1 MTAYDSLNTV
11 GHHMRLLLIS
21 LALAVGGCAQAPENE
36 VEADATANML
46 EQAASQP
53 APASEPGDAIDV
65 PSDPGV
71 GYRLLDVSPGK
82 NGNLIAISRRVGK
95 SGVSYARREID
106 CAAMTFRYLGE
117 GDTLEQAK
125 ADSSNP
131 GDMGMLTDGSISDV
145 ISGYACQRAK

>member
-1 MTAYDSLNTV
+1 
-11 GHHMRLLLIS
+11 MRLFLTC
-21 LALAVGGCAQAPENE
+21 LALAVGGCAQSAQNE
-36 VEADATANML
+36 VEADATANMV
-46 EQAASQP
+46 EEATSQP

-82 NGNLIAISRRVGK
+82 NGNLIAISRREGK

-106 CAAMTFRYLGE
+106 CTAMTFRYLGE

-125 ADSSNP
+125 ADSPNP
-131 GDMGMLTDGSISDV
+131 GDMGVLTDGSISDV
-145 ISGYACQRAK
+145 ISKYACRKAG

>member
-1 MTAYDSLNTV
+1 MTAYDSINTV

-46 EQAASQP
+46 EQATSQP

-65 PSDPGV
+65 PSDP
-71 GYRLLDVSPGK
+71 
-82 NGNLIAISRRVGK
+82 
-95 SGVSYARREID
+95 GVSYARREID

-117 GDTLEQAK
+117 GDTLEQANS
-125 ADSSNP
+125 DSPNP

-145 ISGYACQRAK
+145 ISEYACQRAK